1 MKSFSLR
8 TRRSK
13 GPAIFESMKRLLLA
27 ILLAP
32 LVAHAQGWPAKPIR
46 WIVPYT
52 GGGITDVVTRVVTQ
66 KMQGPLGQPIVVDN
80 RPGANSIL
88 GSDIAAK
95 AAPDGYT
102 MVTVI
107 AGYAANATLY
117 AGKLPFDPRKDL
129 VPVSLAAVAPLIL
142 TANTSFPAKDV
153 RELVAYAKANPG
165 KVNFGSSGIGAAAH
179 LTTELLKQTAGIDM
193 VHVPYKGTAPALT
206 ALMANDIQILVDVP
220 STLMPHVRG
229 GKIKALAMFSAKRI
243 QGASEVPTMA
253 EAGGPPLESSTWVLF
268 MAPGHTPRDIIN
280 RLAQETARAIN
291 GSDIQERFS
300 QIGIE
305 PAGGTP
311 EQAAKFLDA
320 EIAKWAKVINTAGV
334 KAEQ

>member
-1 MKSFSLR
+1 MR
-8 TRRSK
+8 
-13 GPAIFESMKRLLLA
+13 RLLA
-27 ILLAP
+27 ALLFVP
-32 LVAHAQGWPAKPIR
+32 LTALSQSYPTKPIR

-66 KMQGPLGQPIVVDN
+66 KMSGPLGQQIVVDN

-88 GSDIAAK
+88 GSDLAAK

-107 AGYAANATLY
+107 AGYAANVTLY
-117 AGKLPFDPRKDL
+117 QGKLPFDPRKDL
-129 VPVSLAAVAPLIL
+129 VPVSLAGIAPLIM
-142 TANTSFPAKDV
+142 TANPNLPAKDV
-153 RELVAYAKANPG
+153 KELIAYAKANPG
-165 KVNFGSSGIGAAAH
+165 KLNFGSSGIGAAAH
-179 LTTELLKQTAGIDM
+179 LTTELLKQTVGIDM
-193 VHVPYKGTAPALT
+193 VHVPFKGTAPALT

-229 GKIKALAMFSAKRI
+229 GKIKALAMFSKERI
-243 QGASEVPTMA
+243 QGAPEVPSMT

-268 MAPGHTPRDIIN
+268 MAPGGTPKPIID
-280 RLAQETARAIN
+280 RLAAETAKAIN
-291 GSDIQERFS
+291 ESDIKERFN
-300 QIGIE
+300 QIGIVPVGNS
-305 PAGGTP
+305 PA
-311 EQAAKFLDA
+311 QAAKFLEE